1 MSWFSFGSAKKQM
14 SQNPSSVQNY
24 QVYPTPQQPQPQ
36 QPKLSTESMRIPYG
50 FTKVNLNELM
60 SNTNLE
66 QHAIISYIPEV
77 GHDQHI
83 EFFNRDDSLG
93 GAHKFHNGKVT
104 IDYARIEIYVPKEFS
119 TVKYGGKY
127 NRKQTRKSRKARK

>member
-36 QPKLSTESMRIPYG
+36 QAKLSTGSMRIPYG
-50 FTKVNLNELM
+50 FTKINLNEIM
-60 SNTNLE
+60 ANKNLE
-66 QHAIISYIPEV
+66 ENAIISYIPEV

-83 EFFNRDDSLG
+83 EFFNSDDSLG
-93 GAHKFHNGKVT
+93 GAHRFHNGKVT
-104 IDYARIEIYVPKEFS
+104 IDYNRVEIYVPKEFS
-119 TVKYGGKY
+119 IVKYGGKY
-127 NRKQTRKSRKARK
+127 NRKQTRKSRKTRK